1 MRINNVPRTCKLM
14 TAALKDLTRKA
25 AHHLVVNLILS
36 CRTCKRQESTSV
48 GNRRIREKQMEVLE
62 TAERESRNWFVFG
75 KIRESEMCVSDCIQK
90 INVSGQAFCSWCHEV
105 RTNKSKF
112 CLFFCFEFTSYYFD
126 IGQFRRGNEDSR
138 GNENRKSWK
147 KIFSVGKNR
156 YAYFFPLWKFK
167 W

>member
-48 GNRRIREKQMEVLE
+48 GIDASVKNKWKFWRWLKEKVETGLCLARFASRRCVWVTASKRSMCRVRLSVPGVTRYGPINQNFVCSFVSSLLHIILILASFVAE
-62 TAERESRNWFVFG
+62 TRILAEM
-75 KIRESEMCVSDCIQK
+75 KI
-90 INVSGQAFCSWCHEV
+90 
-105 RTNKSKF
+105 
-112 CLFFCFEFTSYYFD
+112 
-126 IGQFRRGNEDSR
+126 
-138 GNENRKSWK
+138 ENHGK

-156 YAYFFPLWKFK
+156 
-167 W
+167 